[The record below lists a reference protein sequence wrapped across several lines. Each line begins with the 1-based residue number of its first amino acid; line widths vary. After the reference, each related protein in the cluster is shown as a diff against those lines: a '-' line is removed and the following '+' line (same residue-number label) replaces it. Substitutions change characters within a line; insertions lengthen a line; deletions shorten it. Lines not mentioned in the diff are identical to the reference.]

1 MDVDQGYRRYRQIRG
16 GDNDCSNSSQ
26 TRVEVVGDELSS
38 SHPSLSQIK
47 SVEDTE
53 ERS

>member
-16 GDNDCSNSSQ
+16 GNNDCSNSSD
-26 TRVEVVGDELSS
+26 TIVGIVGDELSA
-38 SHPSLSQIK
+38 SHPSLSQINSLENTK
-47 SVEDTE
+47 